1 MIKTHRT
8 AIPGR
13 LVELGVNSLGLLV
26 PLFSALCTSAENFQ
40 CADGRACHLAR
51 RILGSRFFFLKSGT
65 RRARPSKSGSLR
77 PSAEGQQA
85 SSESPSWPRGTQ
97 AALSATPGA
106 PALRAA
112 SGTTWGSTAPQP
124 PEAA

>member
-51 RILGSRFFFLKSGT
+51 RILGSRFFLPEIGNPAGPT
-65 RRARPSKSGSLR
+65 QQIGE
-77 PSAEGQQA
+77 SA
-85 SSESPSWPRGTQ
+85 PFR
-97 AALSATPGA
+97 
-106 PALRAA
+106 
-112 SGTTWGSTAPQP
+112 
-124 PEAA
+124 